1 MKPTPEM
8 FRHAQLLQQQEK
20 MRQVQMMQYQQQ
32 QMMQQQAQQQQM
44 MAMQQMQQQKPLTP
58 DEERRKA
65 VQQAGIESSRKREME
80 MRQAKQ
86 FYREPDAIERYEQ
99 QRQQQQQM
107 QQGGG
112 ANPMAAMMG
121 GMSEEKTPNF
131 SPNPRDTPTQGGF
144 NSIAGMDTQGPTDT
158 GAAAAQSKAF
168 SANPTRSTGKV
179 SVYGGPGVGY
189 IDVDDNDE
197 RLSITRSTARAAAQ
211 DLETKKSFFSN
222 QQPNSDTAKLNKGQI
237 VQQDTIAK
245 GSPVTAIQARLQK
258 DNKIASQF
266 GKIADNERILQDM
279 SGIPNSYQTRKEAV
293 LDAFNILGHPLMNLR
308 NLNEEKAVKARIGFT
323 GKPRNNNTDM
333 RKAKEMQMFVDAKD
347 VDRAKGKMFDIT
359 FASERQMN
367 KFMGAYDVML
377 VDMLEDVQIDEAMAP
392 FNPMGGGKRKPATN
406 IGKDLRNELQMTKP
420 SEYSFSAP
428 AADGG
433 TFAVIPIK
441 TSRPSSQA
449 GVLMA
454 IFDKRGKVSAYY
466 GTHMDTDSAKKFAK
480 RDGLIESVNEERFKE
495 PKKVNYKGGTALP
508 STMAKG
514 RKPVVISTSRGYI
527 VQAYNK
533 KRDIFSQE
541 GPAYKTRA
549 EAEKAAKLLE
559 DVQLDEG
566 TMNFMFD
573 SPLKA
578 GAFAQ
583 RVMRDKLASEV
594 DRYVDHGKR
603 KEVVELITHPN
614 NYEKDDILKLAKRYK
629 GTFHGMSEEFRFP
642 QSGENYGELTK
653 SISGTGPSMSDLKK
667 KSAEIRRKFAAVM
680 RKHKGTK
687 VGEVLDLL
695 DKKGERQVYQDS
707 DIKQISKYLTKH
719 KDNVRKVAN
728 QMLTDLMMGDNYL
741 ANKRIPVKEDVRL
754 DESSLR
760 RKVTIAQGKLRRA
773 GIPSSFQFGE
783 LYVHDK
789 HLKKAMAVIGGDRDL
804 LLVGQPV
811 PLTKDEIDELRSND
825 ICN

>member
-377 VDMLEDVQIDEAMAP
+377 VDMLEDVQVDEAMAP

-454 IFDKRGKVSAYY
+454 IFDKRGKVTAYY

-480 RDGLIESVNEERFKE
+480 RDGLIESA
-495 PKKVNYKGGTALP
+495 G
-508 STMAKG
+508 
-514 RKPVVISTSRGYI
+514 
-527 VQAYNK
+527 
-533 KRDIFSQE
+533 
-541 GPAYKTRA
+541 
-549 EAEKAAKLLE
+549 
-559 DVQLDEG
+559 QLDEG
-566 TMNFMFD
+566 TMNFLFD
-573 SPLKA
+573 SPMKA

-629 GTFHGMSEEFRFP
+629 GTFHGMSE
-642 QSGENYGELTK
+642 
-653 SISGTGPSMSDLKK
+653 D
-667 KSAEIRRKFAAVM
+667 V
-680 RKHKGTK
+680 
-687 VGEVLDLL
+687 
-695 DKKGERQVYQDS
+695 
-707 DIKQISKYLTKH
+707 QI
-719 KDNVRKVAN
+719 
-728 QMLTDLMMGDNYL
+728 
-741 ANKRIPVKEDVRL
+741 

-783 LYVHDK
+783 IYVHDK

-811 PLTKDEIDELRSND
+811 PLTKDEIDESEAMTYVIDRKTKKIVHGPTNTGDAKLYLNKQIQPRKFMIRQIRGAAKKIGD
-825 ICN
+825 MA